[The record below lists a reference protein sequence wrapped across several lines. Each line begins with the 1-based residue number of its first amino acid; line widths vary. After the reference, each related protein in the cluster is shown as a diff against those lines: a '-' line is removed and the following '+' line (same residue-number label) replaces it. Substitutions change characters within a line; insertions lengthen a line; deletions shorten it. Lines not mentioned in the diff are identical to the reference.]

1 MIDSKEEGLARIF
14 FNDLIRPLLFNHQ
27 LFKETVSQ
35 NETIQYKTTNV
46 TKCVHYTHFLMM
58 ILYFIDSPDY
68 EEMIQKF
75 FEMVAITLDRSLYN
89 ELIDNISKNVKG
101 YQTNKHILA
110 LIKDHLKWLE
120 EKYSTIMLFN
130 WCMSNA
136 SIPEH
141 PKVEEFLKS
150 DQQIMAYS
158 EFKSLAEARSFAKK
172 YSGIKNGYATEMSV
186 GGKAKDSFVTIS
198 KTKDLYT
205 SKIGESSKLRSWIKK
220 IKDLDLSF

>member
-1 MIDSKEEGLARIF
+1 MF
-14 FNDLIRPLLFNHQ
+14 FNDLIKPALYNQ
-27 LFKETVSQ
+27 KLFKEMVSQ
-35 NETIQYKTTNV
+35 SETIQSNTTNV
-46 TKCVHYTHFLMM
+46 TKCVHYTDILNM
-58 ILYFIDSPDY
+58 ILSFVDSPDY

-150 DQQIMAYS
+150 DQQKMAYS

-172 YSGIKNGYATEMSV
+172 YSGIKNGYAAEMSV